1 MNDAAFKI
9 GEKVLLV
16 AGIFLL
22 CSCGREFKIAIPNFG
37 SGGDSAAAKI
47 EADHSGKLAS
57 SGDGEVSEIGKAA
70 AQAMREK
77 VERSLVKEAGEA
89 NVMLQLA
96 RTQFADLKERLV
108 RIKSLINTYEREIQ
122 SSDVKAQDAQKSG
135 QSDVAEMHRQKT
147 ELRKKM
153 LAFLR
158 EREPEAEASLKAF
171 NLEYEKLKMQIDL
184 LQDEVAVY
192 QAATGINDHK
202 GPDNSLRKRLDT
214 IEELRQSLARQADR
228 AKSLFDVSEIEHKF
242 AP

>member
-1 MNDAAFKI
+1 MKYAAIKI
-9 GEKVLLV
+9 CEKMVLV
-16 AGIFLL
+16 AVIIQI
-22 CSCGREFKIAIPNFG
+22 CSCGKEFKITIPDFG
-37 SGGDSAAAKI
+37 SGGESAAEKI
-47 EADHSGKLAS
+47 KTEHSDKLAS
-57 SGDGEVSEIGKAA
+57 SGDAEVSEMGKAA
-70 AQAMREK
+70 AQAIREK
-77 VERSLVKEAGEA
+77 VERNLVKEAGEA

-96 RTQFADLKERLV
+96 RTQYADLKERLV
-108 RIKSLINTYEREIQ
+108 RIKSLIHTYEREIQ
-122 SSDVKAQDAQKSG
+122 SSDAKTQDAQKDG
-135 QSDVAEMHRQKT
+135 QLDVAEMNRQKT

-192 QAATGINDHK
+192 QAAAGITDRK
-202 GPDNSLRKRLDT
+202 GPDNPLRKRLDT

-228 AKSLFDVSEIEHKF
+228 AKSLFDVSEIEQKF